1 MKDPIVEEVRR
12 TRNEY
17 AKRFGYDLRA
27 IAADLREKEERHSE
41 QLVSYPPK
49 QHSMEGKSSRS

>member
-49 QHSMEGKSSRS
+49 PARRSRNA